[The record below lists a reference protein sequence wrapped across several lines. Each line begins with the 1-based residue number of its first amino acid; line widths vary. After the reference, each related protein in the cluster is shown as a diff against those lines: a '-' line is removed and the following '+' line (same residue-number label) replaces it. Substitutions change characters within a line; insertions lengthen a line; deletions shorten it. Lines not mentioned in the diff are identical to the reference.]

1 MAAPQRPALEDSDA
15 RTTQQSE
22 TAAAAPKDCLQCRV
36 VGTGV
41 CLSASAY
48 LALQLARLPAPVG
61 VHRAAL
67 VVFAAGFATL
77 GVARALT

>member
-1 MAAPQRPALEDSDA
+1 M
-15 RTTQQSE
+15 
-22 TAAAAPKDCLQCRV
+22 QCRV

-48 LALQLARLPAPVG
+48 LALQLARMPAPVG
-61 VHRAAL
+61 AHRAAL